1 MTDLIFIW
9 INFVFCFVG
18 FQLPHMD
25 FPHVTR
31 PIGML
36 KLKRDI
42 SGGSD
47 THSAHSNLS
56 QHHQHQHSKTSAQ
69 IQRDV
74 DMYHSRV
81 ECLSPEDIATI
92 RSGSVSFM
100 DDDCDLRSDISTGG
114 GHPVQRLNSGSGQP
128 GQTNA
133 SGTANPA
140 GIASIDAV
148 GSETEEMPTN
158 ETTSSSID
166 SNVAS
171 TAATAGEATSLRQLE
186 HQKQVNIFRVES
198 CSISHFEINSSA
210 QCLL

>member
-1 MTDLIFIW
+1 
-9 INFVFCFVG
+9 
-18 FQLPHMD
+18 MD

-36 KLKRDI
+36 KMKRDT

-56 QHHQHQHSKTSAQ
+56 QHHHQHSKTAAQ

-100 DDDCDLRSDISTGG
+100 DDDCDLRSDVS
-114 GHPVQRLNSGSGQP
+114 
-128 GQTNA
+128 A
-133 SGTANPA
+133 SGGMSPGGSNQAHRASIGTSPQNPLHSATVNPA
-140 GIASIDAV
+140 GIASI
-148 GSETEEMPTN
+148 ETAEAEAEETPTN
-158 ETTSSSID
+158 ATTSSSTSTN

-171 TAATAGEATSLRQLE
+171 TAATAGEASSKRQLE
-186 HQKQVNIFRVES
+186 HQKQVKVVVDVVIFAESLSLELIETSPCCNSNI
-198 CSISHFEINSSA
+198 A
-210 QCLL
+210 Q